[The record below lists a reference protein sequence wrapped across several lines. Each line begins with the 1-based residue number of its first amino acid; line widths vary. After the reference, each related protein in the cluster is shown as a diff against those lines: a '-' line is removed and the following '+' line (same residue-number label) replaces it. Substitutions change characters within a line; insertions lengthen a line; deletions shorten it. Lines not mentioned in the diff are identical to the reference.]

1 MLEHGGERTRAAL
14 AEAMV
19 VEIQDGSDG
28 EGPTRKRV
36 GRGVVEVT
44 EGFCAGARQAGGEGR
59 MR

>member
-1 MLEHGGERTRAAL
+1 MLEHGGERARAAM

-19 VEIQDGSDG
+19 VEIEDGSDG

-44 EGFCAGARQAGGEGR
+44 EGFCAETRQGGGEGR